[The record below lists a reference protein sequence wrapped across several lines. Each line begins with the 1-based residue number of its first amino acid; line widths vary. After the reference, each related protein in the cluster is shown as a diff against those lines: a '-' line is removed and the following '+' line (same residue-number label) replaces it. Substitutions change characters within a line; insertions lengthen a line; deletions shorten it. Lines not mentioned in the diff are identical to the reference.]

1 MAQRTQFTDVK
12 SIFFAAT
19 LILLAT
25 FIYSQ
30 PALSEKGQEIGK
42 IEFPTSGSKV
52 VQRHF
57 LRGVAALHSFWYEE
71 ALAAFR
77 QSTKV
82 DPNFVMGYWGE
93 AMAHNRTLH
102 EEQDAQAAKE
112 ALAKIKDITKVTA
125 RERTYLDAVTLL
137 YGKGDKRSN
146 NKTYSDAME
155 KVHSDYPEDLE
166 AACFY
171 ALSLLGIA
179 RNSDNKFRLQVQAG
193 AIAMDVF
200 RQNPDHPC
208 AAHYTIHAFDHPDL
222 AILALP
228 AARRYAQIAP
238 DSHHAQHMPAHIFVQ
253 LGMWPE
259 AAASNEA
266 GWRNSVAWVDR
277 EHLSKGHRDYHSLQ
291 WLHYVYL
298 QQGLYKKADEVFRL
312 KLMDMMEAG
321 SDSQTLGSGTNRRV
335 GKYYERMAGALV
347 FEKEHWELAATLK
360 EPPGWEPKSYAQAVL
375 TFVRGFAAAR
385 LGLPEANQHLA
396 NLKAIRSKG
405 FAKNYFKRPERLEI
419 WGLEIQAAI
428 QLSNK
433 NYEKAIALMEIA
445 TAIEEKLPAPSGP
458 PRLIK
463 PTYELFGEILLRAG
477 KPKEATQRFATSLL
491 RHPNRARSLLGAAR
505 AAADNGDR
513 EEAVEWYS
521 KLLAVWT
528 QADPS
533 LPELREARRYL
544 KKESPPR

>member
-1 MAQRTQFTDVK
+1 MSLRRFSRIGFIALFV
-12 SIFFAAT
+12 FAAVFADASS
-19 LILLAT
+19 LPSKL
-25 FIYSQ
+25 
-30 PALSEKGQEIGK
+30 GK
-42 IEFPTSGSKV
+42 IEFPTSGSKE

-102 EEQDAQAAKE
+102 EQQDAQAARE
-112 ALAKIKDITKVTA
+112 ALVKVKAITQVTA
-125 RERTYLDAVTLL
+125 RERAYLDAVKLL
-137 YGKGDKRSN
+137 YGKGDKRSRDEA
-146 NKTYSDAME
+146 YSNAME
-155 KVHSDYPEDLE
+155 KVHRDYPEDLE

-171 ALSLLGIA
+171 ALSLLGVA
-179 RNSDNKFRLQVQAG
+179 RHSDNKFRLQVQAG

-238 DSHHAQHMPAHIFVQ
+238 ASHHAQHMPAHIFVQ

-259 AAASNEA
+259 AAAANEA
-266 GWRNSVAWVDR
+266 GWRNSVAWVERD
-277 EHLSKGHRDYHSLQ
+277 HLSKGQRDYHSLQ

-298 QQGLYKKADEVFRL
+298 QQGRYEKADEVFQL
-312 KLMDMMEAG
+312 KLKDMMEAG
-321 SDSQTLGSGTNRRV
+321 SDSQTLGSGTHRRV
-335 GKYYERMAGALV
+335 GRYYERMAGASV
-347 FEKEHWELAATLK
+347 VERERWELAATLK

-405 FAKNYFKRPERLEI
+405 FAKNYFKRPERLDI
-419 WGLEIQAAI
+419 WDLEIQAVI
-428 QLSNK
+428 RVSNK
-433 NYEKAIALMEIA
+433 DYEEAIALMKKA
-445 TAIEEKLPAPSGP
+445 TTIEKKLPAPSGP

-477 KPKEATQRFATSLL
+477 KSKEAGQQFATSLL

-513 EEAVEWYS
+513 KRAVEWYS

-528 QADPS
+528 QADPT

-544 KKESPPR
+544 NK

>member
-1 MAQRTQFTDVK
+1 MSLRRFSRIGFIALFV
-12 SIFFAAT
+12 FAAVFSDASSPPSK
-19 LILLAT
+19 L
-25 FIYSQ
+25 
-30 PALSEKGQEIGK
+30 GK
-42 IEFPTSGSKV
+42 IEFPTSASKEA
-52 VQRHF
+52 QPHF

-71 ALAAFR
+71 ALEAFR

-102 EEQDAQAAKE
+102 EQQNAQAAKE
-112 ALAKIKDITKVTA
+112 ALAKVKNITKVTA
-125 RERTYLDAVTLL
+125 RERAYLDAVNLL
-137 YGKGDKRSN
+137 YGKGDKRSRDEA
-146 NKTYSDAME
+146 YLDAME
-155 KVHSDYPEDLE
+155 KVHRDYPEDLE

-171 ALSLLGIA
+171 ALSLLGVA

-193 AIAMDVF
+193 AIGLDVF
-200 RQNPDHPC
+200 RQNPGHPC

-238 DSHHAQHMPAHIFVQ
+238 ASHHAQHMPAHIFVQ

-259 AAASNEA
+259 AAAANEA
-266 GWRNSVAWVDR
+266 GWRNSVAWVER
-277 EHLSKGHRDYHSLQ
+277 ERLPTGQRDYHSLQ

-298 QQGLYKKADEVFRL
+298 QQGLYKKADEVFQL
-312 KLMDMMEAG
+312 KLKDMMEAG
-321 SDSQTLGSGTNRRV
+321 NDSQTLGSGTNRRV
-335 GKYYERMAGALV
+335 GKYYERMAGASV
-347 FEKEHWELAATLK
+347 FERERWELAATLK
-360 EPPGWEPKSYAQAVL
+360 EPPGWEPKNYAQAVL
-375 TFVRGFAAAR
+375 TFVRGFAAAM
-385 LGLPEANQHLA
+385 LGRADADRHLA
-396 NLKAIRSKG
+396 DLNAIRSQG
-405 FAKNYFKRPERLEI
+405 FAKNYFKRPERLDI
-419 WGLEIQAAI
+419 WDLEIQAAI
-428 QLSNK
+428 RVSNK
-433 NYEKAIALMEIA
+433 DYEEAIALMKKA

-477 KPKEATQRFATSLL
+477 KSKEAAQQFATSFL

-505 AAADNGDR
+505 AAADNGNR
-513 EEAVEWYS
+513 KGAVEWYS

-528 QADPS
+528 QADPT

-544 KKESPPR
+544 NKESMP

>member
-1 MAQRTQFTDVK
+1 MSLRRFSRIGFIVL
-12 SIFFAAT
+12 FMFAAVFADASS
-19 LILLAT
+19 LPSKL
-25 FIYSQ
+25 
-30 PALSEKGQEIGK
+30 GK
-42 IEFPTSGSKV
+42 IEFPTSGSKE

-71 ALAAFR
+71 ALKAFR

-102 EEQDAQAAKE
+102 EQQDAQAAKE
-112 ALAKIKDITKVTA
+112 ALAKVKDITKVTA
-125 RERTYLDAVTLL
+125 RERAYLDAVKLL
-137 YGKGDKRSN
+137 YGKGDKRSRDEA
-146 NKTYSDAME
+146 YSNAME
-155 KVHSDYPEDLE
+155 KVHRDYPEDLE

-171 ALSLLGIA
+171 ALSLLGVA

-222 AILALP
+222 AIRALP

-238 DSHHAQHMPAHIFVQ
+238 ASHHAQHMPAHIFVQ

-266 GWRNSVAWVDR
+266 GWRNSVAWVER
-277 EHLSKGHRDYHSLQ
+277 EHLSKGQRDYHSLQ

-298 QQGLYKKADEVFRL
+298 QQGRYEKADEVFQL
-312 KLMDMMEAG
+312 KLKDMIEVSIDAQAQ
-321 SDSQTLGSGTNRRV
+321 DSKIIRRV
-335 GKYYERMAGALV
+335 GRYYERMAGASV
-347 FEKEHWELAATLK
+347 FERERWELAATLK

-405 FAKNYFKRPERLEI
+405 FARNYFKRPEHLEI

-428 QLSNK
+428 QASNQ
-433 NYEKAIALMEIA
+433 NYEKAIALMKKA
-445 TAIEEKLPAPSGP
+445 TAIEQKLSAPSGP
-458 PRLIK
+458 PRIIK
-463 PTYELFGEILLRAG
+463 PTYELFGEIFLRAG
-477 KPKEATQRFATSLL
+477 KSKEAAQQFATSLL

-513 EEAVEWYS
+513 EEAVERYS

-528 QADPS
+528 QADPT

-544 KKESPPR
+544 NKENMP

>member
-1 MAQRTQFTDVK
+1 MSLRRFSRIGFIALFV
-12 SIFFAAT
+12 FAAVFADASSPPSK
-19 LILLAT
+19 L
-25 FIYSQ
+25 
-30 PALSEKGQEIGK
+30 GK

-93 AMAHNRTLH
+93 AMAHNHPLW
-102 EEQDAQAAKE
+102 EQQDAQAAKA
-112 ALAKIKDITKVTA
+112 ALAKVKDITKVTA
-125 RERTYLDAVTLL
+125 RERAYLDAVKLL
-137 YGKGDKRSN
+137 YGKGDKRSRDEA
-146 NKTYSDAME
+146 YSNAME

-171 ALSLLGIA
+171 ALSLLGVA
-179 RNSDNKFRLQVQAG
+179 RNSDHKFRLQVQAG
-193 AIAMDVF
+193 AIGLDVF

-238 DSHHAQHMPAHIFVQ
+238 ASHHAQHMPAHIFVQ
-253 LGMWPE
+253 LGMWSE

-266 GWRNSVAWVDR
+266 GWRNSVAWVER
-277 EHLSKGHRDYHSLQ
+277 EHLSKGQRDYHSLQ

-312 KLMDMMEAG
+312 KLKDMMEAG

-335 GKYYERMAGALV
+335 GKYYERMAGASV
-347 FEKEHWELAATLK
+347 VERERWELAATLK
-360 EPPGWEPKSYAQAVL
+360 GPTGWEPKSYAQAVI
-375 TFVRGFAAAR
+375 TFVRGFAAAM
-385 LGLPEANQHLA
+385 LGRAEANQHLA
-396 NLKAIRSKG
+396 NLNAIRSQG
-405 FAKNYFKRPERLEI
+405 FAKNYFKRPEHLEI

-428 QLSNK
+428 QVSNK
-433 NYEKAIALMEIA
+433 NYEKAIALMKKA
-445 TAIEEKLPAPSGP
+445 TAIEQKLPAPSGP
-458 PRLIK
+458 PRIIK
-463 PTYELFGEILLRAG
+463 PTYELFGEILLRTG
-477 KPKEATQRFATSLL
+477 KSKEAAQQFATSLL

-528 QADPS
+528 QADPT
-533 LPELREARRYL
+533 LPELHEARRYL
-544 KKESPPR
+544 KKESMP

>member
-1 MAQRTQFTDVK
+1 MSWRRFSRIGFIALFV
-12 SIFFAAT
+12 FAAVFADASS
-19 LILLAT
+19 LPSKL
-25 FIYSQ
+25 
-30 PALSEKGQEIGK
+30 GK
-42 IEFPTSGSKV
+42 IEFPTSGSKE
-52 VQRHF
+52 VQRYF
-57 LRGVAALHSFWYEE
+57 IRGVAALHSFWHEE

-93 AMAHNRTLH
+93 AMAHNHPLW
-102 EEQDAQAAKE
+102 EQQDAQAAKE
-112 ALAKIKDITKVTA
+112 ALAKVKDLTKVTA
-125 RERTYLDAVTLL
+125 RERAYLDAVKLL
-137 YGKGDKRSN
+137 YGKGDKQSRDEAYSN
-146 NKTYSDAME
+146 AME
-155 KVHSDYPEDLE
+155 KVHRDYPEDLE

-171 ALSLLGIA
+171 ALSLLGVA
-179 RNSDNKFRLQVQAG
+179 RNSDHKLGLQIQAG
-193 AIAMDVF
+193 AIGLDVF

-238 DSHHAQHMPAHIFVQ
+238 ASHHAQHMPAHIFVQ

-259 AAASNEA
+259 AAAANEA
-266 GWRNSVAWVDR
+266 GWRSSVAWVER
-277 EHLSKGHRDYHSLQ
+277 ERLPTGQRGYHSLQ

-312 KLMDMMEAG
+312 KLRDMMEAG
-321 SDSQTLGSGTNRRV
+321 SDSQTLGSGTHRRV
-335 GKYYERMAGALV
+335 GKYYERMAGASV
-347 FEKEHWELAATLK
+347 VERERWELAATLK

-375 TFVRGFAAAR
+375 TFVRGFAAAM
-385 LGLPEANQHLA
+385 LGRADADGHLA
-396 NLKAIRSKG
+396 DLNAIRSQG
-405 FAKNYFKRPERLEI
+405 FAKNYFKRPERLDI
-419 WGLEIQAAI
+419 WDLEIQAAI
-428 QLSNK
+428 RASNK
-433 NYEKAIALMEIA
+433 DFEEAVALMKKA

-477 KPKEATQRFATSLL
+477 KSKEAAQQFATSLL

-513 EEAVEWYS
+513 EEAGKWYS
-521 KLLAVWT
+521 KLLAVWM
-528 QADPS
+528 QADPA
-533 LPELREARRYL
+533 LPELREARIYL
-544 KKESPPR
+544 ERERIP

>member
-1 MAQRTQFTDVK
+1 MSWRRFSRIGFIALFLFPAV
-12 SIFFAAT
+12 FADASSSSSK
-19 LILLAT
+19 L
-25 FIYSQ
+25 
-30 PALSEKGQEIGK
+30 GK
-42 IEFPTSGSKV
+42 IEFPTSGSEE

-93 AMAHNRTLH
+93 AMAHNHPLW
-102 EEQDAQAAKE
+102 EQQDAQAAQE
-112 ALAKIKDITKVTA
+112 ALAKVKDIIKVTA
-125 RERTYLDAVTLL
+125 RERAYLDAVTLL

-146 NKTYSDAME
+146 DKAYSDAME

-171 ALSLLGIA
+171 ALSLLGVA
-179 RNSDNKFRLQVQAG
+179 RNADHKFRLRVQAG
-193 AIAMDVF
+193 AIGLDVF
-200 RQNPDHPC
+200 RQDSDHPC

-238 DSHHAQHMPAHIFVQ
+238 ASHHAQHMPAHIFVQ

-259 AAASNEA
+259 ATAANEA
-266 GWRNSVAWVDR
+266 GWRNSVAWVER
-277 EHLSKGHRDYHSLQ
+277 EHLPMGQRDYHSLQ

-312 KLMDMMEAG
+312 KLKDMMEAG
-321 SDSQTLGSGTNRRV
+321 GGSETLDSGTHDRV
-335 GKYYERMAGALV
+335 GRYYERMAGASV
-347 FEKEHWELAATLK
+347 FERERWELAATLK
-360 EPPGWEPKSYAQAVL
+360 QPPGWKPKSYAQAVL
-375 TFVRGFAAAR
+375 TFVRGFAAAM
-385 LGLPEANQHLA
+385 LGRADANQHLA
-396 NLKAIRSKG
+396 KLKAIRSQG
-405 FAKNYFKRPERLEI
+405 FAKNYFKRPERLDI
-419 WGLEIQAAI
+419 WVLEIQAAI
-428 QLSNK
+428 RVSNK
-433 NYEKAIALMEIA
+433 DFEEAIALMKKA

-463 PTYELFGEILLRAG
+463 PTYELLGEILLRAG
-477 KPKEATQRFATSLL
+477 KSKEAAQQFTTSLL

-513 EEAVEWYS
+513 AEAVQWYA

-528 QADPS
+528 LADPA
-533 LPELREARRYL
+533 LPELLEARRYL
-544 KKESPPR
+544 KKERVP

>member
-1 MAQRTQFTDVK
+1 MLLRRF
-12 SIFFAAT
+12 SHIGFIFLFVFAAVFAHASSLPSKLGT
-19 LILLAT
+19 ID
-25 FIYSQ
+25 
-30 PALSEKGQEIGK
+30 
-42 IEFPTSGSKV
+42 FPTSGSKE

-71 ALAAFR
+71 ALEAFR

-102 EEQDAQAAKE
+102 EQQDVQEAKA
-112 ALAKIKDITKVTA
+112 ALAKVKDITKVTA
-125 RERTYLDAVTLL
+125 RERAYLDAVKLL
-137 YGKGDKRSN
+137 YGQGDKRSRDEA
-146 NKTYSDAME
+146 YSKAME
-155 KVHSDYPEDLE
+155 KVHRDYPEDLE

-171 ALSLLGIA
+171 ALSLLGVA
-179 RNSDNKFRLQVQAG
+179 RNSDHKFRLQVQAG
-193 AIAMDVF
+193 AIGLDVF

-238 DSHHAQHMPAHIFVQ
+238 ASHHAQHMPAHIFVQ

-259 AAASNEA
+259 AAAANEA
-266 GWRNSVAWVDR
+266 GWRNSVAWVKR
-277 EHLSKGHRDYHSLQ
+277 EHLSRGQRDYHSLQ

-298 QQGLYKKADEVFRL
+298 QQGRFEKADEVFRL
-312 KLMDMMEAG
+312 KLKDMMEAG

-335 GKYYERMAGALV
+335 GKYYERMAGASV
-347 FEKEHWELAATLK
+347 FERERWKLAATLK
-360 EPPGWEPKSYAQAVL
+360 EPPGWEPKSYTQAAL
-375 TFVRGFAAAR
+375 TFVRGFAAAM
-385 LGLPEANQHLA
+385 LGRAEANQHLA
-396 NLKAIRSKG
+396 DLKAIRSMG
-405 FAKNYFKRPERLEI
+405 FAKNYFKRPEHLDI
-419 WGLEIQAAI
+419 WDLEIQAAI
-428 QLSNK
+428 RVSNK
-433 NYEKAIALMEIA
+433 DYEEAITLMKKA
-445 TAIEEKLPAPSGP
+445 TAIEQKLSAPSGP
-458 PRLIK
+458 PRIVK

-477 KPKEATQRFATSLL
+477 KSKEAGQLFATSLL

-505 AAADNGDR
+505 AATDKGDR

-521 KLLAVWT
+521 KFLTVWK
-528 QADPS
+528 QADPT

-544 KKESPPR
+544 KKESMP

>member
-1 MAQRTQFTDVK
+1 MSLRQFSRIGFIALFV
-12 SIFFAAT
+12 FAAVFAAASS
-19 LILLAT
+19 LPSNL
-25 FIYSQ
+25 
-30 PALSEKGQEIGK
+30 GK
-42 IEFPTSGSKV
+42 IEFPTSGSKE

-77 QSTKV
+77 HSTKV

-112 ALAKIKDITKVTA
+112 PLEKIKDITKVTA
-125 RERTYLDAVTLL
+125 KERTYLDAVTLL
-137 YGKGDKRSN
+137 YGEGDKRSN
-146 NKTYSDAME
+146 DKAYSDAME

-171 ALSLLGIA
+171 ALSLLGVA
-179 RNSDNKFRLQVQAG
+179 QNSDNKFRLQIQAG

-266 GWRNSVAWVDR
+266 GWRNSVAWVERD
-277 EHLSKGHRDYHSLQ
+277 HLPTGKRDYHSLQ

-321 SDSQTLGSGTNRRV
+321 NDSQTVGSGANRRV
-335 GKYYERMAGALV
+335 GKYYERMAGASV
-347 FEKEHWELAATLK
+347 FERERWELAATLK
-360 EPPGWEPKSYAQAVL
+360 EPPGWEPKSYAHASL

-385 LGLPEANQHLA
+385 LGQPEANQHLA
-396 NLKAIRSKG
+396 HLKAIRSQG
-405 FAKNYFKRPERLEI
+405 FAKNYFKRPERLDI
-419 WGLEIQAAI
+419 WDLEIQAAI
-428 QLSNK
+428 RVSNK
-433 NYEKAIALMEIA
+433 EYEEAIALMKKA

-477 KPKEATQRFATSLL
+477 KSKEAGQQFATSLL

-505 AAADNGDR
+505 AASYNNDR

-528 QADPS
+528 QADPT

-544 KKESPPR
+544 KKESMP

>member
-1 MAQRTQFTDVK
+1 MSLRRFSRIGFIALFV
-12 SIFFAAT
+12 FAAVFADASS
-19 LILLAT
+19 LPSKL
-25 FIYSQ
+25 
-30 PALSEKGQEIGK
+30 GK
-42 IEFPTSGSKV
+42 IEFPTSGSKE

-82 DPNFVMGYWGE
+82 DPKFVMGYWGE

-112 ALAKIKDITKVTA
+112 ALAKVKNITKVTA
-125 RERTYLDAVTLL
+125 RERAYLDAVKLL
-137 YGKGDKRSN
+137 YRKGDKRSRDEA
-146 NKTYSDAME
+146 YSHAME
-155 KVHSDYPEDLE
+155 KVHRDYPEDLE

-171 ALSLLGIA
+171 ALSLLGVA

-193 AIAMDVF
+193 AIGLDVF

-238 DSHHAQHMPAHIFVQ
+238 ASHHAQHMPAHIFVQ

-259 AAASNEA
+259 AAAANEA
-266 GWRNSVAWVDR
+266 GWRNSVAWVER
-277 EHLSKGHRDYHSLQ
+277 ERLPTGQRDYHSLQ

-298 QQGLYKKADEVFRL
+298 QQGRYQKADEVFRL
-312 KLMDMMEAG
+312 KLNDMIEAG
-321 SDSQTLGSGTNRRV
+321 SDSQTLGSGTHRRV
-335 GKYYERMAGALV
+335 GKYYERMAGASV
-347 FEKEHWELAATLK
+347 IERERWRLAATLQ
-360 EPPGWEPKSYAQAVL
+360 EPPGWEPKRYAQAVL

-396 NLKAIRSKG
+396 NLKAIRSQG
-405 FAKNYFKRPERLEI
+405 FAKNYFKRPERLDI
-419 WGLEIQAAI
+419 WDLEIQAAI
-428 QLSNK
+428 RVSNQD
-433 NYEKAIALMEIA
+433 YEEAIALMKKA
-445 TAIEEKLPAPSGP
+445 TAIEQKLPAPSGP

-477 KPKEATQRFATSLL
+477 QSQEAAQQFATSLL

-513 EEAVEWYS
+513 EEAFEWYS

-528 QADPS
+528 QADPT

-544 KKESPPR
+544 NKESMP

>member
-1 MAQRTQFTDVK
+1 MSLRRFSRIGFIALFV
-12 SIFFAAT
+12 FAAGIADASS
-19 LILLAT
+19 LPSKL
-25 FIYSQ
+25 
-30 PALSEKGQEIGK
+30 GK
-42 IEFPTSGSKV
+42 IEFPTSGSRE
-52 VQRHF
+52 VQQHF

-71 ALAAFR
+71 GLEAFR

-112 ALAKIKDITKVTA
+112 ALAKVKDITQVTA
-125 RERTYLDAVTLL
+125 RERAYLEAVKLL
-137 YGKGDKRSN
+137 YGKGDKRSRDEA
-146 NKTYSDAME
+146 YSNAME
-155 KVHSDYPEDLE
+155 KVHRDYPEDLE

-171 ALSLLGIA
+171 ALSLLGVA

-193 AIAMDVF
+193 AIGLDVF

-238 DSHHAQHMPAHIFVQ
+238 ASHHAQHMPAHIFVQ
-253 LGMWPE
+253 LGLWPE
-259 AAASNEA
+259 AAAANEA
-266 GWRNSVAWVDR
+266 GWRNSVAWVER
-277 EHLSKGHRDYHSLQ
+277 EHLSKGQRGYHSLQ

-298 QQGLYKKADEVFRL
+298 QQGRYEKADEVFQL
-312 KLMDMMEAG
+312 KLKDMIEVSIDAQAQ
-321 SDSQTLGSGTNRRV
+321 DSKTIRRV
-335 GKYYERMAGALV
+335 GKYYERMAGASV
-347 FEKEHWELAATLK
+347 FERERWELAATLK
-360 EPPGWEPKSYAQAVL
+360 EPPGWETKSYAQAVL
-375 TFVRGFAAAR
+375 TFVRGFAAAM
-385 LGLPEANQHLA
+385 LGRADADRHLA
-396 NLKAIRSKG
+396 DLNAIRSQG
-405 FAKNYFKRPERLEI
+405 FAKNYFKRPERLDI
-419 WGLEIQAAI
+419 WDLEIQAAI
-428 QLSNK
+428 RVSNK
-433 NYEKAIALMEIA
+433 DYEEAIALMKKA

-477 KPKEATQRFATSLL
+477 KPQEAAQQFATSLL

-528 QADPS
+528 QADPT
-533 LPELREARRYL
+533 LPELQEARGYL
-544 KKESPPR
+544 KKESTP

>member
-1 MAQRTQFTDVK
+1 M
-12 SIFFAAT
+12 FAAVFADASSSSSK
-19 LILLAT
+19 L
-25 FIYSQ
+25 
-30 PALSEKGQEIGK
+30 GK
-42 IEFPTSGSKV
+42 IDFPTSGSEE

-77 QSTKV
+77 QSTEV
-82 DPNFVMGYWGE
+82 DPNFAMGYWGE

-102 EEQDAQAAKE
+102 EEQDAQAAKQ
-112 ALAKIKDITKVTA
+112 ALTQLKDITKVTA
-125 RERTYLDAVTLL
+125 RERAYLDAVTLL

-146 NKTYSDAME
+146 DNAYSDAME
-155 KVHSDYPEDLE
+155 KVHRDYPKDLE

-171 ALSLLGIA
+171 ALSLLGVA

-238 DSHHAQHMPAHIFVQ
+238 ASHHAQHMPAHIFVQ

-259 AAASNEA
+259 AAAANEA
-266 GWRNSVAWVDR
+266 GWRNSVAWVER
-277 EHLSKGHRDYHSLQ
+277 EHLPTGQRDYHSLQ

-312 KLMDMMEAG
+312 KLKDMMEAG
-321 SDSQTLGSGTNRRV
+321 RDSQTSGSGTSRRV
-335 GKYYERMAGALV
+335 GKYYERMAGASV
-347 FEKEHWELAATLK
+347 FERERWELAATLK

-375 TFVRGFAAAR
+375 TFVRGFAAAM
-385 LGLPEANQHLA
+385 LGRADANQHLA
-396 NLKAIRSKG
+396 DLNAIRSQG
-405 FAKNYFKRPERLEI
+405 FTKNYFKRPERLDI
-419 WGLEIQAAI
+419 WDLEIQAAI
-428 QLSNK
+428 RVSNK
-433 NYEKAIALMEIA
+433 DFEDAIALMKKA

-463 PTYELFGEILLRAG
+463 PTYELFGEILLLAG
-477 KPKEATQRFATSLL
+477 NSKEAAQQFATSLL
-491 RHPNRARSLLGAAR
+491 RHPNRVRSLLGAAR

-513 EEAVEWYS
+513 EEAVKWYS

-528 QADPS
+528 QADS
-533 LPELREARRYL
+533 TLPELSEARIYL
-544 KKESPPR
+544 ERERVP